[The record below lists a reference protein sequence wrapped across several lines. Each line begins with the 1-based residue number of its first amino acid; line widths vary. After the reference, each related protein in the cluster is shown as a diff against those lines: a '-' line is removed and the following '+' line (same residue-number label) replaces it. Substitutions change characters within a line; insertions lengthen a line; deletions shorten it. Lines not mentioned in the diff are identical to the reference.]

1 MTTQKKIIDAY
12 IVTIYKRNG
21 IVDNSYK
28 HNDVHRLQYIEN
40 DNGTYDIHYY
50 QGGNCVHKEYE
61 VKKEV
66 LVKRFEWEQCHIYPH
81 IYSKY
86 IMVSKE
92 IHFV

>member
-1 MTTQKKIIDAY
+1 MKTQKKIIDAY

-28 HNDVHRLQYIEN
+28 PNEVSKLQYIEL
-40 DNGTYDIHYY
+40 DNGNYDIHYY

-61 VKKEV
+61 VKKAD
-66 LVKRFEWEQCHIYPH
+66 LVKRFEWEQCRIYPN
-81 IYSKY
+81 IYSRYK
-86 IMVSKE
+86 MLSKE